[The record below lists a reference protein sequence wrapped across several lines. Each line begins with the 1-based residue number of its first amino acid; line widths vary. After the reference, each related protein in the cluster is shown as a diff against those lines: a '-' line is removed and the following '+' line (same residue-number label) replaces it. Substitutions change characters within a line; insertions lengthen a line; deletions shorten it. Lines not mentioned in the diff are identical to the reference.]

1 MKIVF
6 VVPDMAGGGTEKVIT
21 LLANEY
27 VKQGI
32 AVDILIFAG
41 NQVAYKLDD
50 RVHIVFAGKESSG
63 SILIR
68 LQRLLAMRK
77 YFKDNKGCYIF
88 SFSTFG
94 TGFIVMSTIGIKRY
108 MLVSERTD
116 PRSCNHKLYRNFFY
130 RFADCFCF
138 QTEEAQK
145 SFSDSIQKKS
155 FVLPNP
161 VDSELPEIYIGERA
175 KKIVSVGRLQPV
187 KNHRMLIQAFAE
199 FCKEYEEYSLHLY
212 GKGELEQELRNLTA
226 QLEIEDKVTFHGF
239 CNNVKEEIKDSSMF
253 VLPSNYEGISNALV
267 EALAMGIPVIATD
280 CPIGGCRMYI
290 NNEKNGILIPTGDVN
305 ALQYAMKKLAS
316 NNAFAE
322 KISNNG
328 TEIRESCSVEKIA
341 TELLALAKEK
351 FDRR

>member
-50 RVHIVFAGKESSG
+50 RVHIVFAGKASGG

-68 LQRLLAMRK
+68 LQRLAAMRK
-77 YFKDNKGCYIF
+77 YFRENRGCYIF

-94 TGFIVMSTIGIKRY
+94 TGFVVMSTIGIKRY

-130 RFADCFCF
+130 RFADCFYF
-138 QTEEAQK
+138 QTEEAKK
-145 SFSDSIQKKS
+145 SFSQAIQKRA

-161 VDSELPEIYIGERA
+161 VDTELPDVYIGERV

-187 KNHRMLIQAFAE
+187 KNHHMLIQAFGE
-199 FCKEYEEYSLHLY
+199 FCKEYEEYSLHFY
-212 GKGELEQELRNLTA
+212 GQGELEQELRNLTA
-226 QLEIEDKVTFHGF
+226 QLDIEDKVTFHGF

-253 VLPSNYEGISNALV
+253 VLSSNYEGISNAMV

-290 NNEKNGILIPTGDVN
+290 RNEDNGILIPTGDVY
-305 ALQYAMKKLAS
+305 ALQNAMKKLAS
-316 NNAFAE
+316 DKTFAE
-322 KISNNG
+322 KVSNNG
-328 TEIRESCSVEKIA
+328 IGIRESCSVEKIA
-341 TELLALAKEK
+341 AELLTLAKEK